1 MRLLLGRTFKINYEK
16 LPKDI
21 QQKIKEGL
29 RKIYSNP
36 QSGKK
41 LLGDLAGE
49 FSFRIGRYR
58 IIYFIDK
65 DGDIWVEAVRD
76 RKDVYRIR

>member
-1 MRLLLGRTFKINYEK
+1 MRLLLSGTFKKNYQK
-16 LPKDI
+16 LPKDA
-21 QQKIKEGL
+21 QQKIKDGL
-29 RKIYSNP
+29 RKIYLNP

-49 FSFRIGRYR
+49 FSLRIGRYR

-65 DGDIWVEAVRD
+65 DGDICVETVRH

>member
-1 MRLLLGRTFKINYEK
+1 MRLLLSRTFKKSYEK

-21 QQKIKEGL
+21 QRKIKEGL

-41 LLGDLAGE
+41 LLGDLTGE
-49 FSFRIGRYR
+49 FSFRIGRYQ
-58 IIYFIDK
+58 IIYFIGK
-65 DGDIWVEAVRD
+65 DGDIWVETIRH

>member
-1 MRLLLGRTFKINYEK
+1 MKLLLSQTFKKNYEK

-21 QQKIKEGL
+21 QQKVKESL
-29 RKIYSNP
+29 QKIYLNP
-36 QSGKK
+36 LSGKK

-58 IIYFIDK
+58 IIYFIDQE
-65 DGDIWVEAVRD
+65 GSIWVETVRH
-76 RKDVYRIR
+76 RKNVYKIR

>member
-1 MRLLLGRTFKINYEK
+1 MRLLLSRTFKKSYEK

-41 LLGDLAGE
+41 LLGDLAGQL
-49 FSFRIGRYR
+49 SFRIGRYR

-65 DGDIWVEAVRD
+65 DGDIWVETIRH

>member
-1 MRLLLGRTFKINYEK
+1 MKLLLSQTFKKNYEK

-21 QQKIKEGL
+21 QQKVKEGL
-29 RKIYSNP
+29 QKIYLNSL
-36 QSGKK
+36 SGKK

-58 IIYFIDK
+58 IIYFIDQ
-65 DGDIWVEAVRD
+65 GGSIWVETVRH
-76 RKDVYRIR
+76 RKDVFKIR

>member
-1 MRLLLGRTFKINYEK
+1 MKLFLSRTFKKNYEK

-29 RKIYSNP
+29 RTIYSNP

-49 FSFRIGRYR
+49 FSLRIGRYR

-65 DGDIWVEAVRD
+65 DGDIWVETVRH
-76 RKDVYRIR
+76 RKDVYQIR

>member
-1 MRLLLGRTFKINYEK
+1 MRLLLSRTFKNNYEK

-29 RKIYSNP
+29 RNIYSNP

-41 LLGDLAGE
+41 LLGDLTGE
-49 FSFRIGRYR
+49 FSFRSGRYR

-65 DGDIWVEAVRD
+65 DGDIRVETVRH